1 MCYFCWHELI
11 AFKGMA
17 DYRWYAVYTRS
28 RGEKKV
34 AELMHKNGYQVY
46 LPLVKTLRQWSDRK
60 KKVEVPLISSYV
72 FVKVSEKEYYSILN
86 TPGALA
92 YVTFEGKAAPIRE
105 SQMEAMRMAVEGNLD
120 IELTQEGI
128 GLGERVKIISG
139 PMKGA
144 EGEYIETVHK
154 HNFII
159 NLDHIGFSL
168 KVEVGANDV
177 VKL

>member
-1 MCYFCWHELI
+1 
-11 AFKGMA
+11 MA

-34 AELMHKNGYQVY
+34 AELMHKMGYQVY

-72 FVKVSEKEYYSILN
+72 FVKVSEREYYDILK
-86 TPGALA
+86 TPGAMA

-105 SQMEAMRMAVEGNLD
+105 SQMEAMRMAVEGNLN
-120 IELTQEGI
+120 IELSQEAI

-144 EGEYIETVHK
+144 EGEYVERVHK
-154 HNFII
+154 NSFII
-159 NLDHIGFSL
+159 NLDHTGFSL
-168 KVEVGANDV
+168 KLEIKATDV
-177 VKL
+177 VKM